1 MFEIKDK
8 ELAGRIGKL
17 VTKSGVIET
26 PAFFPVVNPF
36 KQMRDVPI
44 SKISEIGFNQ
54 LITNAFIIKQRL
66 GEEALKVGV
75 HRLLNFNGVV
85 MTDSGAYQL
94 LMYGGKRIRIDPIDI
109 VNYQEG
115 LGSDIAVIADVPTK
129 DTATY
134 EEALYSVEETLRRA
148 ELVHDLIS
156 ESKTIWVL
164 PVQGGTYVDLV
175 RRSAKEALKLVNY
188 RMYAIG
194 SPVTVLEKYE
204 FWKVIDMVAT
214 AKMILPPDKP
224 VHLFGGGHPLIIPFM
239 VALGIDTFD
248 SASYILYAREGRY
261 MTEYGTYRI
270 EDLDYLPCECE
281 VCRKYD
287 AKELMELSK
296 SERTRLI
303 AIHNLHVINKEIKK
317 VKIAIREGRLW
328 ELLEERARTHPSLRE
343 ALNSM
348 LKYMEFIERLDPR
361 IKGDVHGIFLY
372 DITSYHRPELRRHR
386 EYVVKNIDSWIKGKE
401 LILIPGNP
409 TQKPFRNS
417 KAFNEVLKKV
427 CRDNL
432 IKCLDEVVVF
442 TPFMDL
448 VPISIDQ
455 TYPYS
460 QFEAPLNPEQNLIF
474 KMFKAIA
481 NLVVKA
487 LSKSLSRVYIAY
499 CEELEW
505 AKKEVIEEFLIIR
518 ISEKLRKNIKLLR
531 VKCS

>member
-36 KQMRDVPI
+36 KQIYDVPI
-44 SKISEIGFNQ
+44 SKIREIGFNQ

-75 HRLLNFNGVV
+75 HGLLNFNGVV

-109 VNYQEG
+109 VKYQEG

-134 EEALYSVEETLRRA
+134 EEAIYSVEETLRRA
-148 ELVHDLIS
+148 KLVYDIIS
-156 ESKTIWVL
+156 ESDTIWVL
-164 PVQGGTYVDLV
+164 PIQGGTYIDLV
-175 RRSAKEALKLVNY
+175 RKSAKEALKLVNY
-188 RMYAIG
+188 HMYAIG

-281 VCRKYD
+281 VCRRYD
-287 AKELMELSK
+287 VKELMELSGH
-296 SERTRLI
+296 ERARLI
-303 AIHNLHVINKEIKK
+303 AIHNLHIINKEIKR

-343 ALNSM
+343 ALNSI
-348 LKYMEFIERLDPR
+348 LKYIEFIERLDPK
-361 IKGDVHGIFLY
+361 IKGDVHGLFLY
-372 DITSYHRPELRRHR
+372 DVTSYHRPELIRHR
-386 EYVVKNIDSWIKGKE
+386 KYVVKNIDLWVKEKE

-417 KAFNEVLKKV
+417 RAFNEVLKRV
-427 CRDNL
+427 CQGNL
-432 IKCLDEVVVF
+432 IKCLDEVIVF

-460 QFEAPLNPEQNLIF
+460 QFEAPLNPDWNLVSKMYESIINLIT
-474 KMFKAIA
+474 
-481 NLVVKA
+481 KA
-487 LSKSLSRVYIAY
+487 LSKSVNQVYVAY
-499 CEELEW
+499 CKELEW
-505 AKKEVIEEFLIIR
+505 AKKEVIERLLISR
-518 ISEKLRKNIKLLR
+518 INVKLRKNIELLE